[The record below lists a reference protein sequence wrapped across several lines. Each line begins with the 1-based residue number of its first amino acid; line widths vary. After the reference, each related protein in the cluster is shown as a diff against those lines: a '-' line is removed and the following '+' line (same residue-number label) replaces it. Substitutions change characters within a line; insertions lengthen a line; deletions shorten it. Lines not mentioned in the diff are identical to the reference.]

1 MNLIDYTTFLVSSI
15 VKNAELVK
23 VGSFGSDEGNTIL
36 EVIVSDEDKSKV
48 IGKNGVTIKAIK
60 TMVQAYA
67 YIHDLGKVNINVDS
81 F

>member
-23 VGSFGSDEGNTIL
+23 VSSFGSDEGNTIL